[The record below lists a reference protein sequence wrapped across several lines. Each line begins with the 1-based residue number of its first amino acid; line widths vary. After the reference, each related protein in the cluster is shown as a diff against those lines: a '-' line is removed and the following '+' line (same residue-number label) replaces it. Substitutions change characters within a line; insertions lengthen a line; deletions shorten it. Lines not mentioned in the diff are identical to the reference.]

1 MDFTQPWKY
10 PPLIFPSSSTAVV
23 YVRVLPG
30 VHSRDRILH
39 ISMLANTASL
49 VTLTSETHGSRGGEN
64 IKKLTVALLVGVLA
78 LVPALAVAQT
88 GGAGGTQ
95 PSQPSG
101 GTSPSM
107 DKPGVGQPS
116 GTPRTPSDPAASP
129 PGGDSFSQHKTK
141 AACEKAGGAWS
152 EATQACSK
160 KKM

>member
-1 MDFTQPWKY
+1 V
-10 PPLIFPSSSTAVV
+10 IFPSSSTAVV
-23 YVRVLPG
+23 YVRVKPG
-30 VHSRDRILH
+30 VRSRDRILH
-39 ISMLANTASL
+39 ISILAQHGIP
-49 VTLTSETHGSRGGEN
+49 VTQTNEIHRSREGEN
-64 IKKLTVALLVGVLA
+64 MKKLTVALLVGVLA

-88 GGAGGTQ
+88 GGGAGGTQ

-107 DKPGVGQPS
+107 DKPGGAGQPS

-152 EATQACSK
+152 ETAKACSQ